1 MSAMLEKA
9 ARALADHFGCEWG
22 TMRDADRETI
32 RGYVRAVLLAV
43 REPDQ
48 ESITRACDREHHC
61 EDLRIH
67 FTAMIDTILAEETGT

>member
-32 RGYVRAVLLAV
+32 RGYVRAVLLSV

-48 ESITRACDREHHC
+48 AMIAAGNFADEWMSPAPT
-61 EDLRIH
+61 